1 MFSKK
6 TVFGSLAGLGFLLG
20 VTANVALA
28 QMPHQMSP
36 NSSQEQTTQF
46 SRIEQPLGLKVG
58 VTVGGIALIG
68 LELWWFLWSKTKA
81 EEQGRWGDGEQEDH
95 P

>member
-6 TVFGSLAGLGFLLG
+6 TVFGSLAGLGFLLS

-28 QMPHQMSP
+28 QMPHGMSP
-36 NSSQEQTTQF
+36 NSSEEQTAQF
-46 SRIEQPLGLKVG
+46 RRIEQPLGLKIG

-81 EEQGRWGDGEQEDH
+81 EELLRWGAEEQEDH
-95 P
+95 A

>member
-6 TVFGSLAGLGFLLG
+6 TVFSSLAGLGFLLG
-20 VTANVALA
+20 VTSNVALA

-36 NSSQEQTTQF
+36 NSSEEQTAQF
-46 SRIEQPLGLKVG
+46 RRIEQPLGLKVG

-81 EEQGRWGDGEQEDH
+81 EELLRWGAEEQEDH
-95 P
+95 A